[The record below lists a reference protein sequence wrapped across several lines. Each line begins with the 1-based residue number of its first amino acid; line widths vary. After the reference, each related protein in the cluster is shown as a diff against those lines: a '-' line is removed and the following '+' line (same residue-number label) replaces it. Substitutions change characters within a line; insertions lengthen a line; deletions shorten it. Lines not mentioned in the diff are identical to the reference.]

1 MLPSEDNPAPV
12 EYQICWLG
20 VSSILNNK
28 ASTKIPKTLNAVG
41 EVISSSITDF
51 VTELWSK
58 DKDGAE
64 IEMLRPNF
72 GSFLRVESVEDGLN
86 CYAVVVNIIT
96 GPYDAQHKPTAMGL
110 SRQELR
116 VEQPH
121 IFSLLQ
127 TQIQASL
134 IGFEQDGQM
143 HLYLPPKPPQVHD
156 FVFLAEKEEVQ
167 RLTEDLGFL
176 RLLTNVISVPTDE
189 LLAAAIRQ
197 ARHAHDDDTF
207 LVDAGKALSHLIR
220 DDYDR
225 LVSLLKK
232 IRPF

>member
-1 MLPSEDNPAPV
+1 MWRFGHIEIVKLKQPTE
-12 EYQICWLG
+12 
-20 VSSILNNK
+20 K
-28 ASTKIPKTLNAVG
+28 ATDTNRVGHAVG
-41 EVISSSITDF
+41 EVISSSITEF
-51 VTELWSK
+51 TMELWSR
-58 DKDGAE
+58 DKDGEALS
-64 IEMLRPNF
+64 IPRPNF
-72 GSFLRVESVEDGLN
+72 GSFLRVESVEEELSA
-86 CYAVVVNIIT
+86 YAVVYNIIT
-96 GPYDAQHKPTAMGL
+96 GPYDAQHKPSALGL

-127 TQIQASL
+127 TQIHATI
-134 IGFEQDGQM
+134 IGFKQDDQL

-156 FVFLAEKEEVQ
+156 FVFGANPDEVAAITVDQ
-167 RLTEDLGFL
+167 NFL
-176 RLLTNVISVPTDE
+176 RLLTNVLSVPTDE

-197 ARHAHDDDTF
+197 AEPCHKDGHLF

-232 IRPF
+232 IKPY